1 MQLENC
7 DMPTPCPCS
16 TTERPFREPISGKQV
31 ASVFWVDDRS
41 QFLCSVTKKQTKK
54 QKPKK
59 NPKTLPCH
67 TKIYI
72 EAKSNNFNRTGFW
85 LIPVSL
91 KKKKKKKRPGSQA
104 REKEG
109 TQAISTPTHPVYR
122 CASTPMIHFSSK
134 KMVFLLPGVGTTSY
148 KWMNQETLNR
158 KIVSYVT

>member
-54 QKPKK
+54 QNPKK

-91 KKKKKKKRPGSQA
+91 KKKKKKKAWLTSQ
-104 REKEG
+104 REG
-109 TQAISTPTHPVYR
+109 RHTGHFYTHPPSVSL
-122 CASTPMIHFSSK
+122 CFHSHDTFLFK